1 MKLRTLAARGLSFAH
16 LAGFAARGSRAE
28 DDNNDDEPKKN
39 DAEDDQDK
47 PKDDDQSGSK
57 GKKGRRAEDDDSGD
71 GDDQNRDDSDS
82 KRGKAKGS
90 DDDDDTDAED
100 DELDAED
107 DEDEMRGKSASA
119 RARRRERARCAAIF
133 ASKAAARNPEMAANL
148 AFNTSLTRQ
157 EALALLRSAPAQ
169 GADNGSRSRAARNP
183 NLGAGGDMQRGGAQQ
198 VQAGWDRSFQK
209 VTGKRG

>member
-1 MKLRTLAARGLSFAH
+1 MTLRTLAARGLSFAH
-16 LAGFAARGSRAE
+16 LTSFGARSSRAE
-28 DDNNDDEPKKN
+28 DDTNDDDPDKKGA
-39 DAEDDQDK
+39 DDDQDK
-47 PKDDDQSGSK
+47 PKDDDQNGSK
-57 GKKGRRAEDDDSGD
+57 GKKGRAVDDDN
-71 GDDQNRDDSDS
+71 GDDNDKDRDDPDS
-82 KRGKAKGS
+82 KRGKAKGA

-148 AFNTSLTRQ
+148 AFNTSLTRK

-169 GADNGSRSRAARNP
+169 GADNGSRTRAARNP
-183 NLGAGGDMQRGGAQQ
+183 NLGAGGDVQRSSAQQ
-198 VQAGWDRSFQK
+198 VSAGWERSFDK